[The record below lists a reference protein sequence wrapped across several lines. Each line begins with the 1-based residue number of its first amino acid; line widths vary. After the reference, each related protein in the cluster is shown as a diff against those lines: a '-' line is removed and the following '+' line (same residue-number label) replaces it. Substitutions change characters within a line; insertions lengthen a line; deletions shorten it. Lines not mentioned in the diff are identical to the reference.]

1 MELRLLEYFLAVC
14 EELHFTRAAEKLG
27 ISQPTL
33 SHQIKLLENQLDTV
47 LFQRSGKQI
56 QITESGMILLEHSMS
71 IFQKIKLAKLKINE
85 LKEMQRGKLSIGCS
99 GNHLINSSIISFHDQ
114 FPKIELSVVDT
125 TTEDSIE
132 KTLTGDFD
140 LAVTLL
146 PVSNSKLVTIK
157 LTESQFF
164 VISSIENSLAQFDTI
179 GIEQLQNLPLFLLQK
194 NFMIRQTIDQYCK
207 DIGTSLKPIV
217 ELSDVQS
224 LLQMTIKNKGITIL
238 PSSYVQNIDP
248 YRIKLIHLSNE
259 IPKTDIGIIYP
270 KNTFMSQPA
279 EFFISHLV
287 NNYK

>member
-1 MELRLLEYFLAVC
+1 MELRLLEYFHAVC

-47 LFQRSGKQI
+47 LFRRSGKQI
-56 QITESGMILLEHSMS
+56 QITESGMILLEYSLS
-71 IFQKIKLAKLKINE
+71 IFQKMKLARIKINE

-125 TTEDSIE
+125 TTEDSIQ
-132 KTLTGDFD
+132 KTLNGHFD

-146 PVSNSKLVTIK
+146 PINNSQLEPIK
-157 LTESQFF
+157 LSESQFF
-164 VISSIENSLAQFDTI
+164 VICSTDNSLAQFDTI
-179 GIEQLQNLPLFLLQK
+179 DIKQLQNLPIFLLQK
-194 NFMIRQTIDQYCK
+194 NFMIRKTIDQYC
-207 DIGTSLKPIV
+207 DNIGISLKPIV

-224 LLQMTIKNKGITIL
+224 LLQMTIINKGITIL
-238 PSSYVQNIDP
+238 PTSYVQNIDTS
-248 YRIKLIHLSNE
+248 RIKLIRLSNK

-270 KNTFMSQPA
+270 KNTFMPQPA